1 MWQRIYLQRLKH
13 DLDLWIERGWVT
25 PANAESILLSA
36 REPAA
41 TRRMPGVLAILGA
54 VLIGFAVMSF
64 VAANWAEISK
74 LAKLI
79 MIFGAMWAAYIAAF
93 LLQKRDHPALA
104 QAAVL
109 IGLGLFGAGI
119 MLIAQIYHIVTDDPA
134 GVLAWCIA
142 ALSTAWLLPSRP
154 ALALGILL
162 TVVWT
167 YFVVEMPGAVSP
179 HWSFWLPWA
188 AALVLSLRLSWSPG
202 LHLSLIAG
210 LIWQAMNAQAIVE
223 TYGIV
228 ETQLAIII
236 LLEMLAIWL
245 AAVLLS
251 ERGPRFASIAEA
263 YAIAFAFAIFWIF
276 QTAPSD
282 NEIASSAAGPLVTGL
297 MAVVVAGLAF
307 LCIARSKLEAR
318 HIIGIGALA
327 VLALLFPVL
336 RSGAGETI
344 PWLYAAAFLVLAAWL
359 VSYGTGRG
367 SRFAV
372 NFGFVAFAAEV
383 LYLYFETLGD
393 LLSTAL
399 FFALGGVLL
408 IAGSIVM
415 ERMRRR
421 LVKAASEGD
430 AP

>member
-1 MWQRIYLQRLKH
+1 MWQRVYLQRLKR

-25 PANAESILLSA
+25 AGNAEAILQSA
-36 REPAA
+36 SEPTAA
-41 TRRMPGVLAILGA
+41 RRMPGVLAILGA

-74 LAKLI
+74 LAKLV
-79 MIFGAMWAAYIAAF
+79 MIFGAMWAAYVAAF
-93 LLQKRDHPALA
+93 ILQKRDHPAFA

-119 MLIAQIYHIVTDDPA
+119 MLVAQIYHIVTDDPA

-142 ALSTAWLLPSRP
+142 ALATAWLLPSRP

-162 TVVWT
+162 AVVWAW
-167 YFVVEMPGAVSP
+167 FVAQMSGTASP
-179 HWSFWLPWA
+179 HWAFWLPWA
-188 AALVLSLRLSWSPG
+188 AAIVLSLRLSWAPG

-210 LIWQAMNAQAIVE
+210 FIWQAMNAEAIVE
-223 TYGIV
+223 TYGLA
-228 ETQLAIII
+228 ETQLAIVF
-236 LLEMLAIWL
+236 LMEMLAVWL

-251 ERGPRFASIAEA
+251 ERGPRFAAIAES
-263 YAIAFAFAIFWIF
+263 YAIALAFALFWIF
-276 QTAPSD
+276 QTAPTD
-282 NEIASSAAGPLVTGL
+282 NEQASTAIGPTAMALSAAL
-297 MAVVVAGLAF
+297 VAGLAL
-307 LCIARSKLEAR
+307 LCVAGRKLEAR
-318 HIIGIGALA
+318 HLAGIGALA
-327 VLALLFPVL
+327 LLALLFPVL
-336 RSGAGETI
+336 KSGAEESI
-344 PWLYAAAFLVLAAWL
+344 PWLYAAAFLALAAWL

-393 LLSTAL
+393 LLDTAL
-399 FFALGGVLL
+399 FFALGGILL
-408 IAGSIVM
+408 IVGSFVM

-421 LVKAASEGD
+421 LVKTATDGGQA
-430 AP
+430 